1 MKPDE
6 PRLADLLELQC
17 GVISRKQ
24 VLASDF
30 RPTFIRSNLR
40 CRRWAPV
47 FPGIYVNH
55 TGPLTWEQRAW
66 SAILD
71 AEPAALSHS
80 SALRDADAS
89 DTEPIHIIVD
99 RTRLVTR
106 RTGVVVHYGS
116 HLDSRVLWNT
126 SPPRMR
132 SEEAVLQLAA
142 AASSETRV
150 IAILADA
157 VGARRTTPKRL
168 LTAIETRPK
177 LARRKFIADVLADIR
192 DGTCSVLEHRYLTK
206 VERPHALPTP
216 TRQAPTNVGR
226 RGLRD
231 LDYPDFGVV
240 IELDGRMAHDNAN
253 ARDRDMERDLDALVE
268 AGRRTIRLGWGQ
280 VCERPC
286 VTAGKVAAV
295 LLSHGWT
302 GSFTPCSTCLP

>member
-1 MKPDE
+1 MNGSTANAKRIVAACGWPRRPTRFGAHNRTMKPDE

-89 DTEPIHIIVD
+89 DSEPIHIIVD

-168 LTAIETRPK
+168 HLFGSRTP
-177 LARRKFIADVLADIR
+177 L
-192 DGTCSVLEHRYLTK
+192 
-206 VERPHALPTP
+206 PHESRTP
-216 TRQAPTNVGR
+216 TCFADPDAAGPDQ
-226 RGLRD
+226 RGPPGPSRSGLSRLRC
-231 LDYPDFGVV
+231 
-240 IELDGRMAHDNAN
+240 
-253 ARDRDMERDLDALVE
+253 RDRAGWPDGARQRERT
-268 AGRRTIRLGWGQ
+268 RSR
-280 VCERPC
+280 
-286 VTAGKVAAV
+286 
-295 LLSHGWT
+295 HGT
-302 GSFTPCSTCLP
+302 